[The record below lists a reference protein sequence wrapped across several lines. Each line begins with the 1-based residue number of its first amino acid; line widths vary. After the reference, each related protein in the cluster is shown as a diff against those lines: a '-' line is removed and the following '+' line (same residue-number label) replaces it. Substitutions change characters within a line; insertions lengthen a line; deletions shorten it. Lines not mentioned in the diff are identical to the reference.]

1 MLSLKVLLLLL
12 SVNSI
17 PPLLAQFFP
26 KIADGPLD
34 NNHMFFDGY
43 PVLGTHKTIR
53 GFLGGILTGGI
64 LGYLMGFSFIIAITA
79 GLLGM
84 LGDSFTSFIKR
95 RLHLAEGTDL
105 PLFDQAFEG
114 GFPLLL
120 LHWVCSF
127 SWQTSSAIFVMFLII
142 GWGGAKI
149 FRTAVSP
156 RRRDSLRSVRSSS
169 RFREWRAC
177 HTALSPFARVLNFE
191 NVIYYRWFM
200 KGVFKCMGI
209 YNQGVKNALNVQVK
223 SMNIAFPALPHAF
236 NGYRILFIS
245 DLHID
250 GLDGLDERLKD
261 LVSELEADLCLLG
274 GDYRME
280 MYGRTVKAT
289 RKLRD
294 LVKHINACDGILGVL
309 GNHDC
314 LEAAPDL
321 EDSGIYML
329 INDSFTLK
337 RNGEALCIIGTDDP
351 HYYKCNDLEKA
362 FEDIPPSAFSI
373 LLSHSPEIIKDT
385 DGQKIDLCL
394 CGHTHGGQICLP
406 IVGPVF
412 THSSVP
418 RRFASGL
425 WQHNAI
431 IGYTSNGA
439 GSSGIPVRFNCLPEV
454 VLLTLSRP
462 KESDNT
468 LE

>member
-1 MLSLKVLLLLL
+1 MLSAKILLLLL
-12 SVNSI
+12 SINAI
-17 PPLLAQFFP
+17 PLLLARFFP
-26 KIADGPLD
+26 KIAAGPLD
-34 NNHMFFDGY
+34 NNHKFLDGY
-43 PVLGTHKTIR
+43 PVLGRHKTIG
-53 GFLGGILTGGI
+53 GFLCGILAGGI
-64 LGYLMGFSFIIAITA
+64 LGHLMGFSLILATA
-79 GLLGM
+79 AGFLSM
-84 LGDSFTSFIKR
+84 LGDIFTSFIKR
-95 RLHLAEGTDL
+95 RLHFAEGTEL
-105 PLFDQAFEG
+105 PVLDQAFEG

-120 LHWVCSF
+120 FHWVWSL
-127 SWQTSSAIFVMFLII
+127 SWQTSSTVFVIFLII
-142 GWGGAKI
+142 GWAGAKI
-149 FRTAVSP
+149 FGKADS
-156 RRRDSLRSVRSSS
+156 RRRRNPPHLVRSSTS
-169 RFREWRAC
+169 FREWRAC
-177 HTALSPFARVLNFE
+177 HTALSPFARALNFE

-200 KGVFKCMGI
+200 KGVFKCIGI

-250 GLDGLDERLKD
+250 GLDGLDERLKE
-261 LVSELEADLCLLG
+261 LVSELEADICLLG

-280 MYGRTVKAT
+280 MYGRNSKAT
-289 RKLRD
+289 RKLGD
-294 LVKHINACDGILGVL
+294 LVKHINTGDGIFGIL

-314 LEAAPDL
+314 LEVAPDL
-321 EDSGIYML
+321 EDLGIYML

-362 FEDIPPSAFSI
+362 FEDIPPSVFSI

-412 THSSVP
+412 THSSAP

-425 WQHNAI
+425 WRHNAI

-462 KESDNT
+462 NESGNT
-468 LE
+468 VE

>member
-12 SVNSI
+12 SVNGI

-64 LGYLMGFSFIIAITA
+64 LGYLLGFSFILAMTA

-95 RLHLAEGTDL
+95 RLH
-105 PLFDQAFEG
+105 
-114 GFPLLL
+114 
-120 LHWVCSF
+120 
-127 SWQTSSAIFVMFLII
+127 II

-209 YNQGVKNALNVQVK
+209 YNQGVKNALDVQVK

-362 FEDIPPSAFSI
+362 FEDIPAGAFSI

-385 DGQKIDLCL
+385 
-394 CGHTHGGQICLP
+394 
-406 IVGPVF
+406 
-412 THSSVP
+412 
-418 RRFASGL
+418 
-425 WQHNAI
+425 
-431 IGYTSNGA
+431 
-439 GSSGIPVRFNCLPEV
+439 
-454 VLLTLSRP
+454 
-462 KESDNT
+462 
-468 LE
+468 